1 MANAARSTS
10 RISSRRS
17 LPDSVT
23 LRAVLFDWGGTL
35 TWFHSVDMIDGWRV
49 AAQVLAPDR
58 VEEVAEA
65 LLAAE
70 HEVWARTTST
80 LRSATTAEVLRNA
93 SAVTGLPVDDVLH
106 DQAILSYLEHWAP
119 TTRAR
124 ADAQPTLE
132 ALRARGLHTGLLS
145 NTHWPQQVHEE
156 WLQRDGLLHLL
167 DARIYT
173 SDLEHVK
180 PHPDAFGALLDAV
193 GVAAADAVFVGDRL
207 HDDISGAAALG
218 MRTIWVR
225 NDAVPKTDATP
236 DAVIDDLKELL
247 DVVDDWRQAG

>member
-1 MANAARSTS
+1 M
-10 RISSRRS
+10 
-17 LPDSVT
+17 PVK
-23 LRAVLFDWGGTL
+23 AVLFDWGGTL

-49 AAQVLAPDR
+49 AASVLAPDR
-58 VEEVAEA
+58 VEEVADA

-70 HEVWARTTST
+70 DEVWARTTSS

-93 SAVTGLPVDDVLH
+93 SVAVGLPVDDLLH

-124 ADAQPTLE
+124 DDAQPVLE
-132 ALRARGLHTGLLS
+132 TLRARGLRTGLLS

-156 WLQRDGLLHLL
+156 WLQRDGLLDLL
-167 DARIYT
+167 DARVYT

-180 PHPDAFGALLDAV
+180 PHPEAFRALLAAV
-193 GVAAADAVFVGDRL
+193 GVAAAEAVFVGDRQ

-218 MRTIWVR
+218 MRTVWVR
-225 NDAVPKTDATP
+225 NDAVPKADVEP
-236 DAVIDDLKELL
+236 NAVIDELTEL
-247 DVVDDWRQAG
+247 VAVVDGWCQRG